1 MLTDKHYSH
10 VLSAAAAASV
20 ESDYHYIVLQDLTSS
35 YRSLEDCEEYLK
47 DNIFL
52 QSGNSS
58 PVLTFAKF
66 EKFTISEESYR
77 ELFFSNEVGSNE
89 SQEALQEASLHR
101 NYDVLLVSIVKDDNY
116 WRSVS
121 ALQYRITR
129 KEIVGAMMNKLT
141 ILTNLLLSSGAAA
154 DKADIIHRV
163 AESDK
168 TFFKTKS
175 RDYKSQLEISPDLYS
190 EKFKIYISQIIRA
203 MKEITK

>member
-58 PVLTFAKF
+58 PVLTFAKS
-66 EKFTISEESYR
+66 EKITISEESYR
-77 ELFFSNEVGSNE
+77 ELFFLNEGDSNE
-89 SQEALQEASLHR
+89 SQEALLHR
-101 NYDVLLVSIVKDDNY
+101 YYDVLLVSIVKDDNY

-154 DKADIIHRV
+154 DKAEIIHRV

-168 TFFKTKS
+168 AFFKTKS

-203 MKEITK
+203 MKEIMK